1 MMGVGNRKG
10 GSLTKRKCGGK
21 MGMVGEPTVQIKCP
35 LCKGN
40 LIRVYPETRAVR
52 MPVYCKLCREYP
64 EINID

>member
-1 MMGVGNRKG
+1 MVARKRKG
-10 GSLTKRKCGGK
+10 EDLTKRKRGGK

>member
-1 MMGVGNRKG
+1 
-10 GSLTKRKCGGK
+10 